1 MNKHLQTIG
10 AALNKNS
17 PTILTGCAV
26 AGLVGTTV
34 MAVSA
39 TPTAMRLVMCEE
51 NLRAKE
57 GTSLDLTK
65 VEIIKLTWK
74 CYIPTVLMGGA
85 TIACIVGAN
94 AIGMKRNAA
103 LASLYSLT
111 EKSLKEYQGKV
122 IETIGEKKEKKIQDE
137 IAKDQL
143 IKNPPKQ
150 EEIIFTG
157 NGETLC
163 YDSLSGRYFKSDIEK
178 IHRAENV
185 LNKDLLS
192 DNFISLNEI
201 YDELGLPRIGLGDE
215 LGWALWIDD
224 NDSLIAF
231 DYSSQL
237 TPDGTPCLVLKYAV
251 QPRFDYM
258 NSK

>member
-1 MNKHLQTIG
+1 MNKHLKTIG
-10 AALNKNS
+10 DTLNKNS

-26 AGLVGTTV
+26 AGLMGTTV

-39 TPTAMRLVMCEE
+39 TPEALRLIMCEE

-57 GTSLDLTK
+57 GTSLSLTK

-85 TIACIVGAN
+85 TIACVIGAN
-94 AIGMKRNAA
+94 AIGLKRNAA

-122 IETIGEKKEKKIQDE
+122 IETIGEKKEQKIQDE
-137 IAKDQL
+137 IAKDHL
-143 IKNPPKQ
+143 LKNPPRSD
-150 EEIIFTG
+150 EIISTG

-178 IHRAENV
+178 IRKAENL
-185 LNKDLLS
+185 LNKDLLA

-201 YDELGLPRIGLGDE
+201 YEELGLPPIGLGDE
-215 LGWALWIDD
+215 VGWALWIDD
-224 NDSLIAF
+224 GDDLVSFA
-231 DYSSQL
+231 YSSQL
-237 TPDGTPCLVLKYAV
+237 TADGIPCLVLNYAV
-251 QPRFDYM
+251 KPKFDYLDTH
-258 NSK
+258 